1 MMAAEGGGGGG
12 GCLLHSMDQRAE
24 DHLYHTSSRRN
35 NHKCDLLTC
44 TGHEHMGQLFIDKVN
59 VHLNTKDT

>member
-1 MMAAEGGGGGG
+1 MMAAEGGGEEVGA
-12 GCLLHSMDQRAE
+12 CF
-24 DHLYHTSSRRN
+24 TSSRRN

-44 TGHEHMGQLFIDKVN
+44 TGHEHMEQLFIDKVN